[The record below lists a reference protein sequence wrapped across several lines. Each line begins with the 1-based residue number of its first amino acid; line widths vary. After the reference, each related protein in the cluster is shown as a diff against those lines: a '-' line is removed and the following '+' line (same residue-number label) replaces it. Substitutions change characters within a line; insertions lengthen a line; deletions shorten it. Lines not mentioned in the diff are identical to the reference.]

1 MDVIAS
7 TGFGLRVDSQS
18 SKDNPF
24 VVNAKKIMNL
34 SFRNPLFLV
43 QRMYLY
49 TDKIM
54 VILAYLIVKPIITM
68 GM

>member
-18 SKDNPF
+18 SQDNPF
-24 VVNAKKIMNL
+24 VVNAKKIMNI
-34 SFRNPLFLV
+34 SFRNPLL
-43 QRMYLY
+43 
-49 TDKIM
+49 
-54 VILAYLIVKPIITM
+54 LIM